1 MCVKDLPASDKTLV
15 LRTDFSS
22 DSGWDAVCVAVR
34 KPFGDEILSDVE
46 FVSDPEYDGLTVA
59 QLLALAPPDEERTF
73 TFIVDGPTIS
83 RPDNAILVVD
93 LYEERGR
100 TFRTVPAELFA
111 IHANLSLA
119 NMDFADFAQD
129 VNPDGVYTG
138 L

>member
-1 MCVKDLPASDKTLV
+1 VKDLPAPGNTLV

-22 DSGWDAVCVAVR
+22 DSGWGALCVAMR
-34 KPFGDEILSDVE
+34 KPYGGDDLLLPDVE
-46 FVSDPEYDGLTVA
+46 FVSDPEYDGLTVG

-73 TFIVDGPTIS
+73 AFIVDGPTMS

-100 TFRTVPAELFA
+100 TFRTIPAEVFV

-119 NMDFADFAQD
+119 NIGFADFAQA